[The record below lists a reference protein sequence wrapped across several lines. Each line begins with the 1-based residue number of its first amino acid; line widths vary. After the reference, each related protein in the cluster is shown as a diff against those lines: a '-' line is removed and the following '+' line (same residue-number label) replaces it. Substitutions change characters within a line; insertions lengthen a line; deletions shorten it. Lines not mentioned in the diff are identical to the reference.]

1 VQRQRRLL
9 RIPSACD
16 PGGNRL
22 TARDFD
28 PEALEAQGARAIERG
43 IVVIVLK
50 SVTRFAF
57 AAAGAH
63 HTTRGRFGRGLR
75 PCPLERELL
84 FRIRLTS

>member
-1 VQRQRRLL
+1 LGV
-9 RIPSACD
+9 PSARD

-22 TARDFD
+22 TTRNFD
-28 PEALEAQGARAIERG
+28 TEALETQGSRAIERG

-50 SVTRFAF
+50 SVPCFAF

-63 HTTRGRFGRGLR
+63 HTARGRFGRGLR
-75 PCPLERELL
+75 PRPLERELL